1 MSAFSDNLSD
11 LAVSLITEFGET
23 GSFSRVVLNAYNPA
37 TAESATSVTTSYT
50 GYVVPVDYKDKEI
63 DGTLILR
70 GDFKV
75 LAHEMTQTPNVG
87 DELTF
92 NSKTCRIINVSA
104 TRVNGASVL
113 YSLQCRI

>member
-1 MSAFSDNLSD
+1 MSEFSDEMALV
-11 LAVSLITEFGET
+11 AEELITEFGEA
-23 GSFSRVVLNAYNPA
+23 GSFERTVQGTYDPG
-37 TAESATSVTTSYT
+37 SADILFDTVTNYS
-50 GYVVPVDYKDKEI
+50 GFVAPMDYKDFEI
-63 DGTLILR
+63 DGTIILK
-70 GDFKV
+70 GDFRV
-75 LAHEMTQTPNVG
+75 LAHDMDEVPSVG